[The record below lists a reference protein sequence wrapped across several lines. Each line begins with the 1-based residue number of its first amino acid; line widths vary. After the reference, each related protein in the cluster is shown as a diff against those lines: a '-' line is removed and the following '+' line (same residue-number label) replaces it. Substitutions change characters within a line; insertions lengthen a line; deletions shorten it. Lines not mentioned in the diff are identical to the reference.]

1 MWCVHE
7 TGCGKFALRALS
19 QCLAREFQPQGVH
32 VAHIII
38 DGFIGPPRC
47 VSFVYLF
54 LDLLS
59 LFFSSHSYSL
69 GSWFHLLAYISFHH
83 ISYSNS
89 TITNLHLWSTNI
101 SQIRCI
107 SVSDTYRVRH
117 RHDTDTYNYT
127 KSCDFFKLLTMLA
140 FSVCVVSVFHR
151 YTYAQDLWII

>member
-1 MWCVHE
+1 MWCMHE

-59 LFFSSHSYSL
+59 LFFFSHSL
-69 GSWFHLLAYISFHH
+69 GSWFHLLAYIFWKNLLAYIWFHY
-83 ISYSNS
+83 ISCSNS
-89 TITNLHLWSTNI
+89 TITSLHLRSTYTLHI
-101 SQIRCI
+101 MRV
-107 SVSDTYRVRH
+107 SVSDMTRVRH
-117 RHDTDTYNYT
+117 RHDTNTYN
-127 KSCDFFKLLTMLA
+127 
-140 FSVCVVSVFHR
+140 
-151 YTYAQDLWII
+151 